1 MQLPTSPRIGFKL
14 LLMFAHTHVSD
25 IGVLS
30 SLPLPAFMLRGL
42 PDYPSLPLILK
53 PTSTPLSP
61 VLFNPLSPVLFN
73 PPFTSKQNPTGGTLG
88 GAWRR
93 YFSFQFPDTGLGRGV
108 YGRPFPSCPWTMQ
121 SHLEWS
127 LGKNTATGAI
137 TEACSA

>member
-1 MQLPTSPRIGFKL
+1 MQLPTSPRIGFKPL
-14 LLMFAHTHVSD
+14 LTFAHTDVSD

-30 SLPLPAFMLRGL
+30 SLLLPAFMLRGL

-61 VLFNPLSPVLFN
+61 VPHFHQSSSTPLSPVSRIQLVA
-73 PPFTSKQNPTGGTLG
+73 PWVVHGGDIS
-88 GAWRR
+88 A
-93 YFSFQFPDTGLGRGV
+93 FSSDTGLGRGV

-121 SHLEWS
+121 SHLEWP
-127 LGKNTATGAI
+127 LGKNTARGAI